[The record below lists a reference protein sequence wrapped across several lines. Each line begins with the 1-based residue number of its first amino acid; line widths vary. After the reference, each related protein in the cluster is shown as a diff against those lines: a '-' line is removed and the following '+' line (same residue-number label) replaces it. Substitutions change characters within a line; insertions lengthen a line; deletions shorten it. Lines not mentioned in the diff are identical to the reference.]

1 MTTAVYAGTFDP
13 VHVLNSDESCWMAA
27 VDFVSRASE
36 YLSTTRVRVDMNEL
50 KEAEKVLQ
58 HIRETRMYRGDLPM
72 EDTISY
78 LQVIR
83 ELLDEDI
90 AFLREE
96 AKSK

>member
-1 MTTAVYAGTFDP
+1 
-13 VHVLNSDESCWMAA
+13 
-27 VDFVSRASE
+27 
-36 YLSTTRVRVDMNEL
+36 MNEL

-78 LQVIR
+78 LEVIR

-90 AFLREE
+90 AFLRED
-96 AKSK
+96 ARSK